1 MKARLGA
8 WLERLGDQ
16 FWLRPAFIVAACM
29 AAAEGGIWME
39 HARSFMDG
47 DDAAN
52 PWGYGGGAEG
62 ARALLSAVASSSIGV
77 AGTVFSITVAALSLA
92 SGQMG
97 PRLLRNFVRDGRN
110 QLALGIF
117 VGTFAYAILVLR
129 TVRTEQEGAF
139 VPHAAV
145 TGAIVLA
152 VACVATLVWFVHH
165 VAMSI
170 NVEKVVEAVH
180 RDLVEAVER
189 ATLDAPDLMR
199 VEFEQAATVT
209 VSGSEYLQAV
219 DPTSLA
225 DWAASK
231 GCRVRLRVRP
241 GDYVPRGLPIA
252 EIHPSQDGARSVL
265 ERALTFGSQ
274 PTALQALEYTVRQ
287 LSEVAVRAL
296 SPGINDPSTAGS
308 VLERFGDALC
318 RLAPRFL
325 PTGVAERDGRIVLLY
340 PVTDYEGLTD
350 AMFHAIR
357 QNGSGSAF
365 VLIRMLD
372 VLAKVAQVERATD
385 RLWEI
390 RRSVR
395 RGWIATAILAV
406 TILLVALSVVPVAF
420 GFFGAAL
427 LLVLFRAV
435 PTREAYD
442 AIDWPI
448 LVMLA
453 ALIPYQETHHQHE
466 DEDGKKLWGAHR
478 AR

>member
-1 MKARLGA
+1 MNARLGA

-16 FWLRPAFIVAACM
+16 FWLRPALVVAVCMVAAQ
-29 AAAEGGIWME
+29 GGIWIE
-39 HARSFMDG
+39 TARPFADG
-47 DDAAN
+47 SGSAD

-117 VGTFAYAILVLR
+117 VGTFAYALLVLR
-129 TVRTEQEGAF
+129 TVRTEDEGVF

-145 TGAIVLA
+145 TGAILLA
-152 VACVATLVWFVHH
+152 LACIATLVWFVHH
-165 VAMSI
+165 IATSI

-180 RDLVEAVER
+180 GDLVDAVRQVTLDTPDLTRVAFER
-189 ATLDAPDLMR
+189 AP
-199 VEFEQAATVT
+199 TVT

-219 DPTSLA
+219 DHGSIA
-225 DWAASK
+225 DWAASR

-241 GDYVPRGLPIA
+241 GDHVPKGHPVA
-252 EIHPSQDGARSVL
+252 ELGPPHDEATTVL

-274 PTALQALEYTVRQ
+274 PTALQDLEYTVRQ

-296 SPGINDPSTAGS
+296 SPGINDPFTAGS

-365 VLIRMLD
+365 VLIRLLD
-372 VLAKVAQVERATD
+372 VLTKVSEVERMTD
-385 RLWEI
+385 RLDELGRHADLVVAAGERELGDGDAVADLKKRLEI
-390 RRSVR
+390 
-395 RGWIATAILAV
+395 
-406 TILLVALSVVPVAF
+406 
-420 GFFGAAL
+420 
-427 LLVLFRAV
+427 FRAAV
-435 PTREAYD
+435 GGLPADGGAR
-442 AIDWPI
+442 PPR
-448 LVMLA
+448 A
-453 ALIPYQETHHQHE
+453 AELR
-466 DEDGKKLWGAHR
+466 GAG
-478 AR
+478 